1 MRNAGIGAA
10 GFSTQIFAAT
20 GPVHHL
26 ESWRPCAV
34 WRVQATSIVGRTLA
48 LPVFQPPT
56 EKACMTTPTAKKA
69 ERHGPLHG
77 IKVVEIASIVLGPL
91 ATQYLGDMGADVI
104 KIEPPEGD
112 LTRSLGPQRSPGM
125 SAVFLNCNRNKRSLV
140 LDLKQERD
148 REALSTI
155 VAQSDVVLHSIR
167 SQAVERMGISY
178 AQLSRVNPRLV
189 YCHVKGFSDK
199 GLYAGKPA
207 YDDVIQA
214 LTGLASLQT
223 AIVGKSRYMPTIF
236 ADKVSAIHAAY
247 AVMLALFHRER
258 TGRGQE
264 VVMPMFEA
272 MTAFNCV
279 EHLWGATFE
288 PPIGPVGYE
297 TIVKAARKPY
307 ETLDG
312 YIAFLPYN
320 DTHWQRFFQAIG
332 LPEMMQD
339 PRFCSYGARQKNFAA
354 VWAFVTE
361 QLKRKTNAEWLALFG
376 QGDMPIAQVNRLE
389 DLPHEPHLESV
400 GFWQLREHP
409 SEGTLRFSSSPFELA
424 DSPPALRRLPPTL
437 GQHTQELL
445 KEFGVTAFATSA

>member
-1 MRNAGIGAA
+1 M
-10 GFSTQIFAAT
+10 SK
-20 GPVHHL
+20 PD
-26 ESWRPCAV
+26 
-34 WRVQATSIVGRTLA
+34 
-48 LPVFQPPT
+48 
-56 EKACMTTPTAKKA
+56 AKEA
-69 ERHGPLHG
+69 QRHGPLHG

-104 KIEPPEGD
+104 KVEPPDGD

-125 SAVFLNCNRNKRSLV
+125 SAMFLNCNRNKRSVV
-140 LDLKQERD
+140 LDLKQRRD

-167 SQAVERMGISY
+167 SRAVQRMGLSY
-178 AQLSRVNPRLV
+178 AHLSRLNPRVV
-189 YCHVKGFSDK
+189 YCKVTGFSDK
-199 GLYAGKPA
+199 GTYAGKPA
-207 YDDVIQA
+207 YDDLIQA

-223 AIVGKSRYMPTIF
+223 AIMGKSRYMSTNF

-258 TGRGQE
+258 TGRGQQ
-264 VVMPMFEA
+264 VVVPMFEA

-288 PPIGPVGYE
+288 PPLGPMGYQ

-320 DTHWQRFFQAIG
+320 DPHWKSFFDAIG
-332 LPEMMQD
+332 LPELMQD
-339 PRFCSYGARQKNFAA
+339 PRFCSYGARQKNYAA
-354 VWAFVTE
+354 VWVFVTE
-361 QLKRKTNAEWLALFG
+361 QLKLKSNAEWLQLFG

-400 GFWQLREHP
+400 GFWQMREHP
-409 SEGTLRFSSSPFELA
+409 TEGNLRFSSSPFELA
-424 DSPPALRRLPPTL
+424 DSPPALRRLPPSL
-437 GQHTQELL
+437 GQHTQEVL
-445 KEFGVTAFATSA
+445 KEFGVTAFAASA